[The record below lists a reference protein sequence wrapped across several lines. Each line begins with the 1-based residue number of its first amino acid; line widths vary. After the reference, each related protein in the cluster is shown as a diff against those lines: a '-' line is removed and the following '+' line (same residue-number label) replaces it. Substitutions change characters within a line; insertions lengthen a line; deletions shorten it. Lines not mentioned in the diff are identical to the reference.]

1 MTVYFED
8 VSAGDV
14 EEYGERTITKE
25 AIVDFAEE
33 FDPQPFHVDEEA
45 AEQSQFGGLIASG
58 WHTASVCM
66 RLLVDGILSEWAGMG
81 ARGLEELTWHA
92 PVRPGD
98 TLSIRS
104 EVLETWKSESNPERG
119 YVRWRL
125 EGINQDEVVVLSWVA
140 VGMVARRDPG
150 N

>member
-1 MTVYFED
+1 MTTYFED
-8 VSAGDV
+8 VSEGDV
-14 EEYGERTITKE
+14 EEYGERTLTAE
-25 AIVDFAEE
+25 EIVAFAEE
-33 FDPQPFHVDEEA
+33 FDPQPFHVDESA
-45 AEQSQFGGLIASG
+45 AKESPFGGLIASG

-66 RLLVDGILSEWAGMG
+66 RLLVDGILSKWASMG

-104 EVLETWKSESNPERG
+104 EILDTWKSESNPERG

-125 EGINQDEVVVLSWVA
+125 EGINQDEEVVLTWVA
-140 VGMVARRDPG
+140 VGMVARRNDE
-150 N
+150 